1 MKMAAEIYK
10 PRKVKDHGQLQKLR
24 ERCGRFSPSPLGESS
39 SAGDEQRQ
47 EDVGQRK
54 NKSCS
59 ERGAPLGYWDAGVH
73 WCTLWYR
80 GQSGAVTGNG
90 GRRIGS
96 NQPTRGV
103 YAMLS
108 SLDLIHRGFHG

>member
-24 ERCGRFSPSPLGESS
+24 ERRGIDSPLRPLERVVLQ
-39 SAGDEQRQ
+39 ADEQRQ

-59 ERGAPLGYWDAGVH
+59 ERGAPLGYWHTGVY
-73 WCTLWYR
+73 WCILWYQ
-80 GQSGAVTGNG
+80 GQSGAVTANG
-90 GRRIGS
+90 DVRIGR
-96 NQPTRGV
+96 NQPAQGV
-103 YAMLS
+103 YAMRS
-108 SLDLIHRGFHG
+108 SLDLIH